1 MKNPQIGSADLT
13 IEGFERFRFSLGDGQ
28 NTRVLTK
35 AMKIA
40 MKVDE
45 DKCDLSIVIPPLGQ
59 LNSILWQASV
69 PLGIS
74 RLL

>member
-1 MKNPQIGSADLT
+1 MDWSD
-13 IEGFERFRFSLGDGQ
+13 EDC
-28 NTRVLTK
+28 
-35 AMKIA
+35 

-69 PLGIS
+69 PRGIS
-74 RLL
+74 RLLSLLPYYLTLSFAGLLPMSSLVSFVSG